1 MKEIVKIQMKVM
13 TIWLSVVLSLF
24 LLTACGLT
32 ADGMIHS
39 RLNRLNNSQT
49 EDIAE
54 EQVESLLLLA
64 DQNNI
69 DGIKEIFSITAQN
82 SGISNA
88 AVQQMIDLF
97 CKKVVSVER
106 LGGGESEE
114 NNYGELT
121 KSYSYSFSVKTECS
135 EYLLILAGYTDD
147 ANNAQN
153 IGVSHVVIMP
163 HSWESYPDEADGT
176 GVFIYTE

>member
-1 MKEIVKIQMKVM
+1 MKSI

-24 LLTACGLT
+24 SLTACGLT
-32 ADGMIHS
+32 SDGMINS

-54 EQVESLLLLA
+54 EQVENLLSLA

-69 DGIKEIFSITAQN
+69 DGIKKIFSITAQN
-82 SGISNA
+82 KGISSE

-97 CKKVVSVER
+97 CEKVVSVER
-106 LGGGESEE
+106 LGGDESEE

-121 KSYSYSFSVKTECS
+121 KNYSYSFSVKTDYS

-163 HSWESYPDEADGT
+163 PSWETYPDEADGT
-176 GVFIYTE
+176 GIFVYTE